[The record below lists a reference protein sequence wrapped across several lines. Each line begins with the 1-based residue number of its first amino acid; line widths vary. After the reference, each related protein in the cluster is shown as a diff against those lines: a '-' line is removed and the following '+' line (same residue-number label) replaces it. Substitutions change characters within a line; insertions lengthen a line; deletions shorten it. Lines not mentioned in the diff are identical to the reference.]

1 MYVKWIIAII
11 FMLIL
16 TVMDIRKKEISVLLL
31 VIFGA
36 TVVFYVAVKGEREA
50 LSVIYSLIPG
60 AFLLALSL
68 CTRESIGYGDGWT
81 MLVLGLL
88 LGLWEC
94 LAVIFVG
101 LVFSAIFSLVLLVLR
116 RVNGKTRLPFLP
128 FVSMGLGVVII
139 VQGIC

>member
-1 MYVKWIIAII
+1 MNVKWIIAII

-31 VIFGA
+31 LIFGA

-94 LAVIFVG
+94 LAVVFVG

>member
-1 MYVKWIIAII
+1 MNVKWIIAII

-31 VIFGA
+31 LIFGA

-94 LAVIFVG
+94 LAVVFVG
-101 LVFSAIFSLVLLVLR
+101 LVFSAIFSLVLLVLS